1 MVYYTNIML
10 SFQRYVIRKFN
21 IDLWKCDMF
30 KIGIDKYYK
39 NLIYRKI
46 EKIPVLGIVLDLII
60 LI

>member
-1 MVYYTNIML
+1 ML

-39 NLIYRKI
+39 TLIYRKI
-46 EKIPVLGIVLDLII
+46 EKNPVLGIVLDLII